1 MSETVT
7 IRAARREDVPA
18 ILVIYN
24 ATVKEPAAAYEDS
37 PNTLHQREEWFDY
50 YQQRNFPIL
59 VAERAGLVVGW
70 ASLGPHQERSGFRF
84 TGSVALYVDT
94 IYRRQGIGGLLL
106 EALLETARE
115 RRLHCLLAVI
125 DSKNEPSLQL
135 HQRQGFREAGTF
147 REAGCKFGQWRDVV
161 YLQYLLDDRS
171 SPED

>member
-94 IYRRQGIGGLLL
+94 MYRRQGIGGLLL
-106 EALLETARE
+106 KALLETARE

-171 SPED
+171 SPGD